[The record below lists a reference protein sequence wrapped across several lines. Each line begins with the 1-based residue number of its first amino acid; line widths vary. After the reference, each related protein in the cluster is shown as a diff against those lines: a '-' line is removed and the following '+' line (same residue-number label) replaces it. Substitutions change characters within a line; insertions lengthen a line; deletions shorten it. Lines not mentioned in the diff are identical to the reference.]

1 MRRILI
7 GATSSFT
14 FGGRYERG
22 SGSVVFYP
30 DGSLASFAT
39 VTEKGLVERWEGGMT
54 FVFSKI
60 LEHPTAIASNPAAF
74 RRLTDS
80 KTCHIM

>member
-39 VTEKGLVERWEGGMT
+39 VTETGLVERWEGMT

-60 LEHPTAIASNPAAF
+60 LEHPN
-74 RRLTDS
+74 
-80 KTCHIM
+80 CHCLEPRGVQRVDR